1 MHPELLSLSLFMLGT
16 SCSPGPNNIVASYSG
31 FNFGVIK
38 TFPHML
44 GVIFG
49 FTTVVCVLN
58 FGLINIFKIY
68 PLIQEIL
75 KISGSIFLVYLAYKI
90 AFSKNVKENKKENPV
105 KFIET
110 FFFQFLN
117 PKGVIVA
124 IIIVSTYVESGNNF
138 INYSFW
144 VILVSFLCAL
154 ISITFWTFVG
164 KFFRRFATNE
174 KFIKVF
180 NYVMSSLLLACI
192 ATFYLWFWFIIK
204 PK

>member
-192 ATFYLWFWFIIK
+192 ATFYLWFWFII
-204 PK
+204 

>member
-1 MHPELLSLSLFMLGT
+1 
-16 SCSPGPNNIVASYSG
+16 
-31 FNFGVIK
+31 
-38 TFPHML
+38 ML

-49 FTTVVCVLN
+49 FTTVVCLLN
-58 FGLINIFKIY
+58 FGLINVFKLY
-68 PLIQEIL
+68 PIIQELL
-75 KISGSIFLVYLAYKI
+75 KISGSIFLIYLAYKI
-90 AFSKNVKENKKENPV
+90 AFSKNVKEKNKENPV

-124 IIIVSTYVESGNNF
+124 VIIVSTYVESGVNF

-144 VILVSFLCAL
+144 VIIVSFSCAL
-154 ISITFWTFVG
+154 ISITFWTLVG

-180 NYVMSSLLLACI
+180 NYVMSSLLIACI
-192 ATFYLWFWFIIK
+192 ATFYL
-204 PK
+204 

>member
-49 FTTVVCVLN
+49 FTSMVCVLN

-68 PLIQEIL
+68 PIIQEIL
-75 KISGSIFLVYLAYKI
+75 KISGSIFLVYLAYKL
-90 AFSKNVKENKKENPV
+90 AFSKNTKENKKENPV
-105 KFIET
+105 KFFET

-124 IIIVSTYVESGNNF
+124 IIIVSTYVEGGSNF
-138 INYSFW
+138 MNHSLW
-144 VILVSFLCAL
+144 VILVSFLCAF

-192 ATFYLWFWFIIK
+192 ATFYL
-204 PK
+204 